1 MDALSRLGAAL
12 GVFGTGLGQ
21 HARLIT
27 LASAQASNLPE
38 SLVVEQ
44 FTGREA
50 VNELFR
56 FDVDALSTSTNLQLA
71 SFIGEELS
79 LNLLQA
85 DGTRRAWHGICTD
98 AAWLGADGGVA
109 RYRLRLEPA
118 LAALRLRRD
127 SYIFQDLDASAIITE
142 LLADYPQVRFD
153 FDITQTLGQRAVCT
167 QYRSSDLE
175 FFTRLLADEG
185 LSFRFEH
192 DQEGD
197 AASDT
202 PSTSESKHRL
212 VIFDAHA
219 QAPAMP
225 GVETLRFHGVRAT
238 DTMDAI
244 DHFGAL
250 RQVMPNAVAISSWD
264 PTQLVAVAAEQAT
277 SLAIG
282 DLPSLA
288 VYRGDGE
295 RRYLDADTAG
305 LRSTRLLQALELDN
319 KAFNGGGAVRQL
331 AAGHVFQ
338 LTQHGSFAAGDD
350 RFIVLAVEHA
360 ARNNLEAALSKV
372 AAGGLERGT
381 YRNTFTCVRDTVAI
395 VPRALP
401 PARTSG
407 SQTALIVGLPDA
419 IATTDRDHQ
428 VKIQFAWQRGAVPNA
443 GGLEHGNGDP
453 GNAPGNE
460 ASGTWVRVA
469 EALAGPNWGGQF
481 IPRIGTEVLVDF
493 IDGDMDRPIIVGQ
506 LYTGS
511 DLPPYSAGVDSGVEH
526 AGVLSGYHTNNFDG
540 GGFNQLVTDDTPGQL
555 RTRLATSSAA
565 TELNLGYLVA
575 HNAKS
580 AQRGSYRGNGFEL
593 RTDAWGMLRG
603 GEGLL
608 VSTSARA
615 RNGSSVTST
624 QLDAAEAV
632 GMLKG
637 ASALATTLIDAATA
651 QNALASKAANEAQS
665 AFLSQIDPEENGKYS
680 GAVGGHSALKATAGS
695 RDLDAEQP
703 VEKFATPVMLFDGA
717 SSINWA
723 SPASTVVFAG
733 GQLQWTAQSDMQWTA
748 GHTISAVA
756 ANAIGLFTHSGGIQ
770 AIAANGPVS
779 LQAHTDQLEILADKE
794 ITIIS
799 VNDVIE
805 IKANQ
810 KIVLQAGQSSVT
822 LEGGDITFAC
832 PGNFTVKGGQH
843 VFDGG
848 QNRAALMNKLP
859 DSRLQLFD
867 EAFILRNRITLEPMA
882 RQPYRLKRADGT
894 YEDGFT
900 DETGQ
905 THLVTSAT
913 NEDLTVELLQSKKE
927 VDHGSRELAP
937 IGSVS
942 KYKVAGK
949 TVTTPVALTKRSE
962 ILIDSP
968 ECWIE
973 DHESEVNT
981 SVENYAQTSTLN
993 GNIKNR
999 NRFAKFKIYVPSKSN
1014 MPVVIEVRFKIT
1026 PEFLSFDEE
1035 MRLTSEEK
1043 EARIKPDLEKAE
1055 PIKVIAE
1062 RGISAWNRKYQLE
1075 ILDPN
1080 CGKRVLPIEY
1090 KIVWVDANEHL
1101 SVSVSANKIRESV
1114 SPGVMSVSL
1123 SSEDFVYTHE
1133 FGHVIGLPDEY
1144 STDPDNDLIVKYYK
1158 PDGTLDKPLVAL
1170 AEGKTVPQKDA
1181 NLMNS
1186 AEFPVFLP
1194 RHAWNVAIEAQT
1206 LLTKEI
1212 GREIKCKIIA

>member
-1 MDALSRLGAAL
+1 MDALSQLGAAL
-12 GVFGTGLGQ
+12 GLFGTGLGQ

-27 LASAQASNLPE
+27 IASAQASNLPE

-56 FDVDALSTSTNLQLA
+56 FDVDALSTSTNLPLA
-71 SFIGEELS
+71 SFIGEEIS

-85 DGTRRAWHGICTD
+85 DDSRRAWHGICTD

-118 LAALRLRRD
+118 IAALRLRRD
-127 SYIFQDLDASAIITE
+127 SYIFQDLDARAIVTE

-153 FDITQTLGQRAVCT
+153 FDVTQALAPRAVCT
-167 QYRSSDLE
+167 QYRSSDLD
-175 FFTRLLADEG
+175 FLTRLLADEG

-225 GVETLRFHGVRAT
+225 GAEVLRFHGVRAT
-238 DTMDAI
+238 DTQDAI

-319 KAFNGGGAVRQL
+319 KGFNGGGSVRQL
-331 AAGHVFQ
+331 AAGHRFQ
-338 LTQHGSFAAGDD
+338 LTQHNNYAAGDD
-350 RFIVLAVEHA
+350 GFTVLTVDHA
-360 ARNNLEAALSKV
+360 GRNNLEAALSSV
-372 AAGGLERGT
+372 ASGGLERGT
-381 YRNTFTCVRDTVAI
+381 YRNTFTCVRETVAI

-401 PARTSG
+401 PARASG

-419 IATTDRDHQ
+419 IATTGRDHQ
-428 VKIQFAWQRGAVPNA
+428 VKIQFAWQRGATPNA

-493 IDGDMDRPIIVGQ
+493 IDGDMDRPVIVGQ

-511 DLPPYSAGVDSGVEH
+511 DVPPYSAGVESGVEH

-565 TELNLGYLVA
+565 TELNLGYLVG
-575 HNAKS
+575 HNANS

-637 ASALATTLIDAATA
+637 ASALAKTLIDAASA
-651 QNALASKAANEAQS
+651 QNALASTAANDAQV
-665 AFLSQIDPEENGKYS
+665 AFLAQIDPEQEGKHA
-680 GAVGGHSALKATAGS
+680 GAVGGHTALKATSGS
-695 RDLDAEQP
+695 RDLDAAQP
-703 VEKFATPVMLFDGA
+703 VEKFATPVMLLDGA

-843 VFDGG
+843 IFDGG
-848 QNRAALMNKLP
+848 AAQAPALP
-859 DSRLQLFD
+859 PLP
-867 EAFILRNRITLEPMA
+867 T
-882 RQPYRLKRADGT
+882 
-894 YEDGFT
+894 
-900 DETGQ
+900 
-905 THLVTSAT
+905 
-913 NEDLTVELLQSKKE
+913 
-927 VDHGSRELAP
+927 
-937 IGSVS
+937 
-942 KYKVAGK
+942 
-949 TVTTPVALTKRSE
+949 ALTAVLSASQMIKQPGTHSLRFAFAGADEIAESLGLVDAPFKIRDDTGATLAQGKIGKDGRMPRQDLPKGKELTLQVGAEAWTSFTPPPSAPPATSTEADDDANTLHLDDDPYFDAGLDDDTVHLDSE
-962 ILIDSP
+962 ILAYL
-968 ECWIE
+968 IE
-973 DHESEVNT
+973 D
-981 SVENYAQTSTLN
+981 
-993 GNIKNR
+993 
-999 NRFAKFKIYVPSKSN
+999 
-1014 MPVVIEVRFKIT
+1014 
-1026 PEFLSFDEE
+1026 PEGEE
-1035 MRLTSEEK
+1035 
-1043 EARIKPDLEKAE
+1043 
-1055 PIKVIAE
+1055 
-1062 RGISAWNRKYQLE
+1062 
-1075 ILDPN
+1075 
-1080 CGKRVLPIEY
+1080 
-1090 KIVWVDANEHL
+1090 
-1101 SVSVSANKIRESV
+1101 
-1114 SPGVMSVSL
+1114 
-1123 SSEDFVYTHE
+1123 
-1133 FGHVIGLPDEY
+1133 
-1144 STDPDNDLIVKYYK
+1144 
-1158 PDGTLDKPLVAL
+1158 
-1170 AEGKTVPQKDA
+1170 
-1181 NLMNS
+1181 
-1186 AEFPVFLP
+1186 
-1194 RHAWNVAIEAQT
+1194 
-1206 LLTKEI
+1206 
-1212 GREIKCKIIA
+1212 

>member
-56 FDVDALSTSTNLQLA
+56 FDVDALSTSTNLPLS

-153 FDITQTLGQRAVCT
+153 FDITQSLTQRAVCT
-167 QYRSSDLE
+167 QYRASDLD

-197 AASDT
+197 AASAT

-219 QAPAMP
+219 AAPVMP
-225 GVETLRFHGVRAT
+225 GTEALRFHGVRAT

-401 PARTSG
+401 PARASG

-575 HNAKS
+575 HNANS

-615 RNGSSVTST
+615 RNSSSVTST
-624 QLDAAEAV
+624 QLDTAEAV

-651 QNALASKAANEAQS
+651 QNALASKTANEAQS
-665 AFLSQIDPEENGKYS
+665 AFLSQIDPEENGKYA

-695 RDLDAEQP
+695 RELDAAQP
-703 VEKFATPVMLFDGA
+703 VEKFAKPVMLFDGA

-733 GQLQWTAQSDMQWTA
+733 GQLQWTAQSDVQWTA

-843 VFDGG
+843 VFDSG
-848 QNRAALMNKLP
+848 AAANAKLDDLPNKLITPKPEPHSLRWAAISAITGEMLP
-859 DSRLQLFD
+859 DVDVSALNLD
-867 EAFILRNRITLEPMA
+867 TGKVAFEGQTAADGRSA
-882 RQPYRLKRADGT
+882 RQRDEKKPQQYSALIGSGGWVT
-894 YEDGFT
+894 EITT
-900 DETGQ
+900 DEDPEV
-905 THLVTSAT
+905 LE
-913 NEDLTVELLQSKKE
+913 NEEWMDQE
-927 VDHGSRELAP
+927 A
-937 IGSVS
+937 
-942 KYKVAGK
+942 
-949 TVTTPVALTKRSE
+949 
-962 ILIDSP
+962 
-968 ECWIE
+968 E
-973 DHESEVNT
+973 DE
-981 SVENYAQTSTLN
+981 
-993 GNIKNR
+993 
-999 NRFAKFKIYVPSKSN
+999 
-1014 MPVVIEVRFKIT
+1014 
-1026 PEFLSFDEE
+1026 
-1035 MRLTSEEK
+1035 
-1043 EARIKPDLEKAE
+1043 
-1055 PIKVIAE
+1055 
-1062 RGISAWNRKYQLE
+1062 
-1075 ILDPN
+1075 
-1080 CGKRVLPIEY
+1080 
-1090 KIVWVDANEHL
+1090 
-1101 SVSVSANKIRESV
+1101 
-1114 SPGVMSVSL
+1114 
-1123 SSEDFVYTHE
+1123 
-1133 FGHVIGLPDEY
+1133 
-1144 STDPDNDLIVKYYK
+1144 
-1158 PDGTLDKPLVAL
+1158 
-1170 AEGKTVPQKDA
+1170 
-1181 NLMNS
+1181 
-1186 AEFPVFLP
+1186 
-1194 RHAWNVAIEAQT
+1194 
-1206 LLTKEI
+1206 
-1212 GREIKCKIIA
+1212 

>member
-1 MDALSRLGAAL
+1 
-12 GVFGTGLGQ
+12 
-21 HARLIT
+21 
-27 LASAQASNLPE
+27 
-38 SLVVEQ
+38 
-44 FTGREA
+44 
-50 VNELFR
+50 
-56 FDVDALSTSTNLQLA
+56 
-71 SFIGEELS
+71 
-79 LNLLQA
+79 
-85 DGTRRAWHGICTD
+85 
-98 AAWLGADGGVA
+98 
-109 RYRLRLEPA
+109 
-118 LAALRLRRD
+118 
-127 SYIFQDLDASAIITE
+127 
-142 LLADYPQVRFD
+142 
-153 FDITQTLGQRAVCT
+153 
-167 QYRSSDLE
+167 
-175 FFTRLLADEG
+175 
-185 LSFRFEH
+185 
-192 DQEGD
+192 
-197 AASDT
+197 
-202 PSTSESKHRL
+202 
-212 VIFDAHA
+212 
-219 QAPAMP
+219 
-225 GVETLRFHGVRAT
+225 
-238 DTMDAI
+238 
-244 DHFGAL
+244 
-250 RQVMPNAVAISSWD
+250 
-264 PTQLVAVAAEQAT
+264 
-277 SLAIG
+277 
-282 DLPSLA
+282 
-288 VYRGDGE
+288 
-295 RRYLDADTAG
+295 
-305 LRSTRLLQALELDN
+305 
-319 KAFNGGGAVRQL
+319 
-331 AAGHVFQ
+331 
-338 LTQHGSFAAGDD
+338 
-350 RFIVLAVEHA
+350 
-360 ARNNLEAALSKV
+360 
-372 AAGGLERGT
+372 
-381 YRNTFTCVRDTVAI
+381 
-395 VPRALP
+395 
-401 PARTSG
+401 
-407 SQTALIVGLPDA
+407 
-419 IATTDRDHQ
+419 
-428 VKIQFAWQRGAVPNA
+428 
-443 GGLEHGNGDP
+443 
-453 GNAPGNE
+453 
-460 ASGTWVRVA
+460 
-469 EALAGPNWGGQF
+469 
-481 IPRIGTEVLVDF
+481 
-493 IDGDMDRPIIVGQ
+493 
-506 LYTGS
+506 
-511 DLPPYSAGVDSGVEH
+511 
-526 AGVLSGYHTNNFDG
+526 
-540 GGFNQLVTDDTPGQL
+540 
-555 RTRLATSSAA
+555 
-565 TELNLGYLVA
+565 
-575 HNAKS
+575 
-580 AQRGSYRGNGFEL
+580 
-593 RTDAWGMLRG
+593 
-603 GEGLL
+603 
-608 VSTSARA
+608 
-615 RNGSSVTST
+615 
-624 QLDAAEAV
+624 
-632 GMLKG
+632 
-637 ASALATTLIDAATA
+637 
-651 QNALASKAANEAQS
+651 
-665 AFLSQIDPEENGKYS
+665 
-680 GAVGGHSALKATAGS
+680 
-695 RDLDAEQP
+695 
-703 VEKFATPVMLFDGA
+703 
-717 SSINWA
+717 
-723 SPASTVVFAG
+723 
-733 GQLQWTAQSDMQWTA
+733 MQWTA